1 MKRHYGK
8 FPSRRVPDQ
17 RYPEP
22 IWFGNWH
29 LHISRRQNFR
39 ILAIYSPIY
48 FLTIR
53 NLLESL
59 QLWSVVFSLFFKS
72 SSMSS
77 RLSQSFTFLSSW
89 LITSHLVVKL
99 SLNQLSISLYQEV
112 PNPHHSVSL
121 CRYRVIF
128 ISWGHNCNAVCLMR
142 WNMY

>member
-1 MKRHYGK
+1 MKPHYGR
-8 FPSRRVPDQ
+8 FLSRQVPDQ
-17 RYPEP
+17 QYPEP
-22 IWFGNWH
+22 IWFDNSH
-29 LHISRRQNFR
+29 LHILRRQNFR
-39 ILAIYSPIY
+39 ILPIYSSPY
-48 FLTIR
+48 FLTTR

-59 QLWSVVFSLFFKS
+59 QLWSVVFSLSFKS

-89 LITSHLVVKL
+89 LIKSHLVVKL
-99 SLNQLSISLYQEV
+99 SLNQLSISLYREV
-112 PNPHHSVSL
+112 PIPYHSVSL